1 MIVERIRNESFSLI
15 RKYTDLAKSV
25 KNSISLAIGE
35 PNFDTDKKIIDE
47 VVNSLRNKETHY
59 CNARGLDDLVDAISA
74 KEKVLKNEVLVTLGG
89 TEALFITLMGII
101 DPLDEVIVI
110 TPSYPHY
117 GHCIRYFGGVCKFLD
132 TSNSDFEPTFNGLIE
147 LISEKTK
154 GIIINSPCNPT
165 GIIYQPQ
172 TLKMIEVVAK
182 KNNICIICDDVYEEI
197 TFYNC
202 KKYKFSLENAVYIK
216 SFSKSYNMTG
226 FRVGYLVSNKFM
238 VDNLL
243 KIHSYL
249 SISLPVFIQ
258 RGALVALND
267 VKPSTSEY
275 VKNLNYCLEALDSL
289 QLSYITPEGGIYIF
303 INILEFDSSSERFC
317 DDLFES
323 YHVACVPGVAFL
335 AEGYIRINYC
345 LCYEDLVLA
354 LERFSQYIITLRAR

>member
-25 KNSISLAIGE
+25 GDSISLAIGE
-35 PNFDTDKKIIDE
+35 PNFDTDNKIIDA
-47 VVNSLRNKETHY
+47 VVDSLKKGETHY
-59 CNARGLDDLVDAISA
+59 CNARGLDDLVAAITE
-74 KEKVLKNEVLVTLGG
+74 KEKILKNEVLVTLGG

-101 DPLDEVIVI
+101 NPGDEVIVI
-110 TPSYPHY
+110 TPAYPHY
-117 GHCIRYFGGVCKFLD
+117 GPCIRYFGGVCKFLD
-132 TSNSDFEPTFNGLIE
+132 TSETDFEPTFNGLIE
-147 LISEKTK
+147 LVSDKTK

-165 GIIYQPQ
+165 GIIYQAL

-197 TFYNC
+197 TFYNS
-202 KKYKFSLENAVYIK
+202 KKYKFNLDNAVYIK

-226 FRVGYLVSNKFM
+226 FRIGYLFSNKLM

-249 SISLPVFIQ
+249 SISLPTFIQ
-258 RGALVALND
+258 RGAVVALKN
-267 VKPSTSEY
+267 VKPNLSVYT
-275 VKNLNYCLEALDSL
+275 KNLYYCLEILESL

-303 INILEFDSSSERFC
+303 INILEFDCSSEKFC
-317 DDLFES
+317 DDLFLK
-323 YHVACVPGVAFL
+323 YHLACVPGIAFL

-345 LCYEDLVLA
+345 LSYDDLVLA
-354 LERFSQYIITLRAR
+354 LDRFSKYIINLR